1 MVDAVCI
8 TGGEPTIQPGLIE
21 FVKRLKEGGFFVKL
35 DTNGI
40 RPRIVTDLI
49 EEELVDYIAMD
60 IKAPWEKY
68 GDVVGVGTH
77 ELINACR
84 ESLSIIQSS
93 SVEHEFRTTIFPS
106 VHAEDDFTTMAGYLK
121 PGEKYF
127 IQKTHFNTTLDPHIS
142 QEMEYDSREVVSGLQ
157 ARFSSLLIAAR

>member
-8 TGGEPTIQPGLIE
+8 TGGEPTIQSGIIE

-40 RPRIVTDLI
+40 RPRIVADLI

-68 GDVVGVGTH
+68 TRVVGIVAQ

-84 ESLSIIQSS
+84 ESLRIIQSS

-106 VHAEDDFTTMAGYLK
+106 VHAEDDFYIMAGYLK
-121 PGEKYF
+121 PGERYF
-127 IQKTHFNTTLDPHIS
+127 IQKTRFETTLDPRVS

-157 ARFSSLLIAAR
+157 ARFSSLHIAVR